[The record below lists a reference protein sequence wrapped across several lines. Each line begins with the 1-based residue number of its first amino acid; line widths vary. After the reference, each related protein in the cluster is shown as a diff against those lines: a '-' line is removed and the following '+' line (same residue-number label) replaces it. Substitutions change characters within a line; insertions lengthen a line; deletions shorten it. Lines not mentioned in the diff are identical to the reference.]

1 MPSRFAAVA
10 LPLQEGGSKILVN
23 ESDFGES
30 MLKVSSRGHYGL
42 RLMTELGRAHGRGP
56 LSWTE
61 VARVEGLPLP
71 YLEQLVVPLRRA
83 GLVEGTRGLHG
94 GYTLPRDP
102 TQMTAGEILR
112 VLEGPVSL
120 VDCTALEYIQGSCER
135 DGLCLSSGLWHRIK
149 LTVEAILNQ
158 TTLHDLL
165 HDPGFQPGVPQ
176 VPAGL
181 EPLPIAAAV
190 KSLGVSS

>member
-1 MPSRFAAVA
+1 M
-10 LPLQEGGSKILVN
+10 PLQEVGSKILVN

-42 RLMTELGRAHGRGP
+42 RLMTELARAHGRGP
-56 LSWTE
+56 LSLTE

-94 GYTLPRDP
+94 GYTLARDP
-102 TQMTAGEILR
+102 HQMTAGEILR
-112 VLEGPVSL
+112 VLAGPVSL

-135 DGLCLSSGLWHRIK
+135 DGVCLSSGLWHRIK
-149 LTVEAILNQ
+149 VTVEAILDK
-158 TTLHDLL
+158 TTLYDLL
-165 HDPGFQPGVPQ
+165 NDPGFQPGAPQ
-176 VPAGL
+176 LPAGL
-181 EPLPIAAAV
+181 EPLPIAGAI
-190 KSLGVSS
+190 KSLGATS